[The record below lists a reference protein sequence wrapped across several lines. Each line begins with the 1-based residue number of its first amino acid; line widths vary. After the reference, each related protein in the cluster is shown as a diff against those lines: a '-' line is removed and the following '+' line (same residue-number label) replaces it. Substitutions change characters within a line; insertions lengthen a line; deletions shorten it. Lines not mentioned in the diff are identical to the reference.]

1 MLSRLFLLSMA
12 LAALP
17 VLGSASPFPVSYPVL
32 EQRQVAPPQFP
43 NAERLSTTTIRI
55 PFKLAG
61 HLILV
66 QAEVAGQSGN
76 FILDTGSS
84 KLILNASHYSGGQS
98 APNTVGMSMTGA
110 IKDLREATVRDFTI
124 DSLQYDRLYADVI
137 DLNHIERKK
146 NIRLLGLLGYN
157 VVENYELMIDF
168 QLKQLTLTALDD
180 EGNRIDTLAFY
191 EKPTDSL
198 RVTMDKHFLVINGE
212 VDGKALRLGLDSG
225 AELNLL
231 HNRVNRAILD
241 HFKISRRTHLAGMS
255 GQQEL
260 EVIAGKLYRFR
271 SGEQRCSGMRTLLTN
286 MHTFNRTYRTRLDG
300 LIGYEFLCVRRTLIN
315 YKKQKLYFFKWYQP

>member
-1 MLSRLFLLSMA
+1 MA

-17 VLGSASPFPVSYPVL
+17 ATGNASTSPYPVL
-32 EQRQVAPPQFP
+32 GQRHVAPPQFP
-43 NAERLSTTTIRI
+43 NAEQLSPLTIRI

-61 HLILV
+61 HLIIV

-84 KLILNASHYSGGQS
+84 KLILNARHYEGGQ
-98 APNTVGMSMTGA
+98 TIQGLTGIGMTGEVE
-110 IKDLREATVRDFTI
+110 DLRAATIRDLAI
-124 DSLQYDRLYADVI
+124 DALQYPRLEADII

-157 VVENYELMIDF
+157 VVENFELMIDF
-168 QLKQLTLTALDD
+168 QLKQLTLTTLDRK
-180 EGNRIDTLAFY
+180 GNRLDTLAFY
-191 EKPTDSL
+191 EQPTDSL
-198 RVTMDKHFLVINGE
+198 SVTRDQHFLVISGE
-212 VDGKALRLGLDSG
+212 VAGEKLKLGLDSG

-231 HNRVNRAILD
+231 HNRVKRDILD
-241 HFKISRRTHLAGMS
+241 HFKISQRTHLTGMS
-255 GQQEL
+255 GEEEL

-271 SGEQRCSGMRTLLTN
+271 SGQQRCSGMRTLLTN
-286 MHTFNRTYRTRLDG
+286 MHTFNRAYRTRLDG

-315 YKKQKLYFFKWYQP
+315 YKKKKMYFFQWYQP

>member
-1 MLSRLFLLSMA
+1 MLPRLFLLAMA

-17 VLGSASPFPVSYPVL
+17 VLGSASPFPVPYPVVG
-32 EQRQVAPPQFP
+32 QRQVAPPQFL
-43 NAERLSTTTIRI
+43 NAERLSPMTIRI

-61 HLILV
+61 HLILI

-84 KLILNASHYSGGQS
+84 KLILNARHYSGGRP
-98 APNTVGMSMTGA
+98 APNTVGMSM
-110 IKDLREATVRDFTI
+110 
-124 DSLQYDRLYADVI
+124 
-137 DLNHIERKK
+137 
-146 NIRLLGLLGYN
+146 
-157 VVENYELMIDF
+157 
-168 QLKQLTLTALDD
+168 
-180 EGNRIDTLAFY
+180 TLAFY

-198 RVTMDKHFLVINGE
+198 HVTMDKHFLVINGE

-271 SGEQRCSGMRTLLTN
+271 SGGQRCSGMRTLLTN